1 MREPA
6 CRDDRCCW
14 GDPWHPR
21 DPLLD
26 GILHV
31 SETENLRFSLHLP
44 LYWYLIQGTL
54 ILHYVILKGL
64 LFSDE
69 LPSKTARLVQEVNRY
84 HIIE

>member
-31 SETENLRFSLHLP
+31 SETENLRFSLAFAFVLVSNSRD
-44 LYWYLIQGTL
+44 LLR
-54 ILHYVILKGL
+54 YVILKGL

-69 LPSKTARLVQEVNRY
+69 LPSKTAQLVQEVNRY